1 MPQTF
6 HTRGNIE
13 LLSQNFVAV
22 YGSRQASEALKDDV
36 ALLARTMARAG
47 MTVAGG
53 WQSSL
58 EKHFLQTFMDSG
70 RGYVISYAARML
82 EDAPLRSGLDV
93 MMDSGRLLQV
103 APDVAQSRA
112 TLKTVARR
120 DALMLEQCHA
130 VLFLFIAPEGR
141 LAELF
146 GYLIEHRFPLFVLHH
161 PLNGPWLR
169 QGALPVAADD
179 IGVFF

>member
-22 YGSRQASEALKDDV
+22 YGSRQAPTAVHDD
-36 ALLARTMARAG
+36 AGSLARAMARAG

-53 WQSSL
+53 WQSPL
-58 EKHFLQTFMDSG
+58 EKYFLRAFADCDT
-70 RGYVISYAARML
+70 GYVIRYTARPL
-82 EDAPLRSGLDV
+82 DSAVPKGAPEA
-93 MMDSGRLLQV
+93 MMDGRRLLQV
-103 APDVAQSRA
+103 APDVLPERPTRKS
-112 TLKTVARR
+112 VARR

-130 VLFLFIAPEGR
+130 ILFLYIAPGGH

-146 GYLIEHRFPLFVLHH
+146 DYLTGLRYPLFVLEHA
-161 PLNGPWLR
+161 LNRPWMH
-169 QGALPVAADD
+169 QGALAVPADD
-179 IGVFF
+179 VSPFS